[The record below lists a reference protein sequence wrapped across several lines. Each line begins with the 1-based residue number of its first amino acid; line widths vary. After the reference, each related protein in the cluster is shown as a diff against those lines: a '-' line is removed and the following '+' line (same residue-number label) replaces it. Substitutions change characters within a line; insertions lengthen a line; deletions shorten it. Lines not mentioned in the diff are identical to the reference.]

1 MRARIAA
8 ATLLVFLVA
17 VAPAAAGDPILP
29 LSQVHAGMR
38 CTGYSVVRG
47 TDIASFDV
55 EVIDV
60 VSGDPSEPEARI
72 LVRVS
77 GAAVDAT
84 GVGPGF
90 SGSPI
95 YCDPGDGIP
104 RNIGAI
110 SESVGDYGGK
120 VVLATPI
127 EAILA
132 TPVDPPAA
140 QPVRGTRPHR
150 SLLARAKPLAAPL
163 VVSGVPSRLGALLAS
178 AGRKAGR
185 LVLSAPAAPLASFPP
200 QALRPGA
207 AVSVGLSN
215 GDLALGAI
223 GTVAYSDGDRV
234 WAFGH
239 PLDGTGRR
247 SLLLEDAYVFS
258 VIGNPVVL
266 PDLPGTYKLAAPGHD
281 LGTLSSD
288 GLSAVAG
295 RLGSLPRV
303 TPVHVIAIDQ
313 DTGAR
318 RTVTTSVADEA
329 RIGQPTGSSALSLI
343 APTAVAAAAGQ
354 VLNGSPARVSGSMCA
369 RIVLRGRPKPLR
381 FCNRYVTG
389 EPDVSGVGNS
399 VAALAASDLL
409 TALGMVD
416 AYKVSDLD
424 VQEVSVRV
432 TLQRGLR
439 QAFLRSIEL
448 PRRVRAGQHV
458 RARVSLQVV
467 HGPKIT
473 RVYPVHLPNSL
484 RSGSRRLTFAGVD
497 ADSSADL
504 GGDIT
509 LILDDEGGSSGSGS
523 LGPASVDELADAIAD
538 LGRYDGVSLRRGDD
552 SVRAFR
558 DDDLRVSGRARTRV
572 RVVRR

>member
-1 MRARIAA
+1 MRVRIAA
-8 ATLLVFLVA
+8 ATLLLFLVA
-17 VAPAAAGDPILP
+17 AAPAAAGDPILP
-29 LSQVHAGMR
+29 LAQVHAGMR
-38 CTGYSVVRG
+38 CTGYSVVHG

-60 VSGDPSEPEARI
+60 VSGDPSEPSARI

-77 GAAVDAT
+77 GPAVDAT
-84 GVGPGF
+84 GIGPGF

-95 YCDPGDGIP
+95 YCDPGDGVA

-140 QPVRGTRPHR
+140 QPVRGKRAHR
-150 SLLARAKPLAAPL
+150 SLLAHARPLAAPL
-163 VVSGVPSRLGALLAS
+163 VVSGVPSRLGALLTS

-185 LVLSAPAAPLASFPP
+185 TVLAAPGAPLASFPP
-200 QALRPGA
+200 QPLRPGA

-215 GDLALGAI
+215 GDLGLGAI

-239 PLDGTGRR
+239 PLDGAGRR
-247 SLLLEDAYVFS
+247 SLLLQDAYVFS
-258 VIGNPVVL
+258 VIGNPIVL
-266 PDLPGTYKLAAPGHD
+266 PDAPGTYKLAAPGHD

-288 GLSAVAG
+288 GLSAVVG

-303 TPVHVIAIDQ
+303 TPVRVFAIDQ

-318 RTVTTSVADEA
+318 RTITTSVADEA
-329 RIGQPTGSSALSLI
+329 PVGQPTGSSALSLI
-343 APTAVAAAAGQ
+343 APTAVAAAAGV
-354 VLNGSPARVSGSMCA
+354 VLDGSPARVSGSMCA
-369 RIVLRGRPKPLR
+369 RIVLRGRAKPLR

-389 EPDVSGVGNS
+389 EPDSSGVGNS
-399 VAALAASDLL
+399 VAALAASDLI
-409 TALGMVD
+409 TALEMVD
-416 AYKVSDLD
+416 GYNVSALD

-432 TLQRGLR
+432 TLRRGLR
-439 QAFLRSIEL
+439 QAFMRSIEL
-448 PRRVRAGQHV
+448 PRRVRPGQRV
-458 RARVSLQVV
+458 RARVTLQVV
-467 HGPKIT
+467 RGPKLM
-473 RVYPVHLPNSL
+473 RVYPVHLPRSL
-484 RSGSRRLTFAGVD
+484 RRGSHRLTFAGVD

-504 GGDIT
+504 GDDIT
-509 LILDDEGGSSGSGS
+509 LILDDEDSSTGSGS
-523 LGPASVDELADAIAD
+523 LGPASVDELADAIAA
-538 LGRYDGVSLRRGDD
+538 LGRYDGVSLHGGDG

-558 DDDLRVSGRARTRV
+558 DDDLRISGRARARV
-572 RVVRR
+572 RVVGR